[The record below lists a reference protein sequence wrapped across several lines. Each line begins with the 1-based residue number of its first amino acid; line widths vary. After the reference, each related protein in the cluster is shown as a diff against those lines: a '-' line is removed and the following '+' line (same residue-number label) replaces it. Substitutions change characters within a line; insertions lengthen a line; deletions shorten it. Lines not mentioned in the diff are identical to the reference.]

1 MAFIISSSPLSVA
14 SALLALYVVEGRIIT
29 KMDRIGRVL
38 DGVEVSSAAQSHAT
52 SQGQEQESEPQAVQH
67 LSSRT
72 ADGGTEHC
80 TLQRDA
86 EGAVT
91 LVDRRMICPRYGYLY
106 DVVFGE
112 QLAKHRKKKLG
123 TEEDQEAGKEKV
135 SWSIWIR
142 LDAPVLEEGFRMSR
156 VSTTISSDIP
166 GLELKFSL
174 PRLKELEANAER
186 FLPNATEHPANP
198 DRQSLCSR
206 QLNRYLFYILGKNN
220 GKGAAPLVTEDEWSE
235 ILWRIVMWLFT
246 GNSDPNI
253 KGHFIPVGRPVYRVS
268 SPQDDYPPWFFTG
281 LWPESHENQWALF

>member
-1 MAFIISSSPLSVA
+1 MGVYRLFDAA
-14 SALLALYVVEGRIIT
+14 SLL
-29 KMDRIGRVL
+29 
-38 DGVEVSSAAQSHAT
+38 AQSHAT

>member
-1 MAFIISSSPLSVA
+1 MAFIISSSPLSIA

-80 TLQRDA
+80 TLHRDA
-86 EGAVT
+86 DGAVT
-91 LVDRRMICPRYGYLY
+91 LADRRMICPRYGYLY

-112 QLAKHRKKKLG
+112 QLAKHGKKKLYTG
-123 TEEDQEAGKEKV
+123 ETRTRREKM
-135 SWSIWIR
+135 R

-174 PRLKELEANAER
+174 SRLKELEANAER
-186 FLPNATEHPANP
+186 FLPNSTEHPANP

-220 GKGAAPLVTEDEWSE
+220 GKGAAPVVTEDKWGE

-246 GNSDPNI
+246 GNSDPSI
-253 KGHFIPVGRPVYRVS
+253 IDHFIPEDRPVYRVS
-268 SPQDDYPPWFFTG
+268 SPQDDYPPWFL
-281 LWPESHENQWALF
+281 LWPKSQEHSWALY